1 MALITSLQYRLK
13 SPPSVL
19 LQEPSISPRLHVQ
32 RGLSNCGPVRVQA
45 LVTQLR
51 PRSHR
56 EKEGLK
62 NIWISKVTDEAGT
75 QPLAELRT
83 SRADRC
89 GPVLFLRQLEMSQA
103 PARPFSFLLQ
113 GHLQV

>member
-1 MALITSLQYRLK
+1 MALITSLQYRLR
-13 SPPSVL
+13 SPSVL
-19 LQEPSISPRLHVQ
+19 LQEPSISLPACTCSG
-32 RGLSNCGPVRVQA
+32 GLSNCGPVRVQA

-103 PARPFSFLLQ
+103 LARPFSFLLQ